1 MRQSLWW
8 SRCLALAVGLGLL
21 AAAGCGPSAATLTGK
36 VTYKGAALKGGNVT
50 LIPDGSGET
59 FSAPIQEDGRY
70 KFEQLKSGKYK
81 IVVETDSLK
90 PPPQRGPKLSKNIEN
105 KPPAGANIPEGAGY
119 KMAPPA
125 GQVAAENAR
134 KYVPIP
140 ANYADPAQSGLSL
153 EVKGGS
159 NTHDITLN

>member
-1 MRQSLWW
+1 MRQTLWW
-8 SRCLALAVGLGLL
+8 SRCFALAVGLALL
-21 AAAGCGPSAATLTGK
+21 AGCGQSPATLTGK
-36 VTYKGAALKGGNVT
+36 VTYKGAALKGGNVI

-59 FSAPIQEDGRY
+59 FSAQIQEDGTY

-81 IVVETDSLK
+81 VCVETDSLK
-90 PPPQRGPKLSKNIEN
+90 PQRQYGPKIPKNIKNE
-105 KPPAGANIPEGAGY
+105 PPPGANIPAEAGY

-125 GQVAAENAR
+125 GAVAAENAR

-140 ANYADPAQSGLSL
+140 PDYADPEKTSLSL
-153 EVKGGS
+153 DVKGGS